1 MRIKG
6 IYPNNFL
13 DKYLKRSKNFEC
25 FNCHLVSPKNY
36 FIECQHCICQNC
48 LKKKKFC
55 SLCKTQLI
63 NINGENHTAFQFKV
77 SQIILYPYL
86 MKCIFDSCPWT
97 GTYEDFIKK
106 HYDICQYRK
115 GKKLLNEYFEEFDE
129 EIPIENNKRSKSELK
144 VVRRSSSFYEEKYK
158 SKYTYNK
165 THKKI
170 SETLTYKLTEEN
182 SEDNTAEFNIGENNF
197 NNGTE
202 FIELNDSE
210 EILEQTTIS
219 VFESKEEKFIPIP
232 EEYNK
237 EYEKDSVIKDNVV
250 ILLDDVNGI
259 DENDNKSNN
268 SNKNNFENQNEMSEN
283 KGNDNSESSSNESG
297 SVTEIV
303 YINDSENTNSN
314 NNNSE
319 KDEEK
324 EERENK
330 EEQYDFNFLNRK
342 RKFYGYDEDD
352 DYNFFE

>member
-1 MRIKG
+1 MADFFNK
-6 IYPNNFL
+6 
-13 DKYLKRSKNFEC
+13 KQQQTQKRFP
-25 FNCHLVSPKNY
+25 LVPV
-36 FIECQHCICQNC
+36 
-48 LKKKKFC
+48 
-55 SLCKTQLI
+55 LI
-63 NINGENHTAFQFKV
+63 GSGALVIVAVLVTLIVVFAGKDRGTEVAAD
-77 SQIILYPYL
+77 
-86 MKCIFDSCPWT
+86 DST
-97 GTYEDFIKK
+97 ESTFGSIGS
-106 HYDICQYRK
+106 DI
-115 GKKLLNEYFEEFDE
+115 
-129 EIPIENNKRSKSELK
+129 
-144 VVRRSSSFYEEKYK
+144 
-158 SKYTYNK
+158 
-165 THKKI
+165 
-170 SETLTYKLTEEN
+170 TEE
-182 SEDNTAEFNIGENNF
+182 EDTSYASAGAHYEEFNIGENNF

-219 VFESKEEKFIPIP
+219 AFESKEEKFIQIP

-237 EYEKDSVIKDNVV
+237 EYEKDYVIKDNVV

-259 DENDNKSNN
+259 DEIDNKSNN

-283 KGNDNSESSSNESG
+283 KSNDNSESSSNESG

-303 YINDSENTNSN
+303 HINDSENTNSN